1 MVSTGDIRNANY
13 NVLGVVGALVND
25 KNEVTAESSGCGQ
38 SGKSTSY
45 VTVDANSMYQKG
57 AAELLKNAGKIGGN
71 AVIYAS
77 FEYRIS
83 VTGKAPNIERV
94 KELFCCG
101 TAVQL
106 AH

>member
-1 MVSTGDIRNANY
+1 MD
-13 NVLGVVGALVND
+13 VVG
-25 KNEVTAESSGCGQ
+25 
-38 SGKSTSY
+38 
-45 VTVDANSMYQKG
+45 
-57 AAELLKNAGKIGGN
+57 LLLFGRIVIAMKILDQIFKNAEKIGGN

-101 TAVQL
+101 TAVQI